1 LKAFFKNLIDARD
14 IHIYGGIGL
23 IGWGLWS
30 VDQRISLVVMGLIFL
45 FLGVRAG
52 IKRIKRI

>member
-1 LKAFFKNLIDARD
+1 MKAFFKNLIDARD

-52 IKRIKRI
+52 IKRI